1 MKKILLVLIFGA
13 SLVFA
18 ECKVSKEID
27 RMTEVISLHI
37 QCDRNSM
44 GGNLLDINVDREKG
58 VLKLQR
64 LVLTLK
70 DDAPKIFFQQKYK
83 LQSLMGQEIRIKFN
97 RDDPI
102 IGEALVFGDEVKD
115 FANGF
120 LLSDNRKT
128 RISEPL
134 EKLLI
139 EYRNTSAN
147 LEYLE
152 LDISELNNL
161 IK

>member
-1 MKKILLVLIFGA
+1 MKKILLVLAFGA
-13 SLVFA
+13 SFAFA
-18 ECKVSKEID
+18 ECQASKEID
-27 RMTEVISLHI
+27 RMTETISLHI

-44 GGNLLDINVDREKG
+44 GGNLLDIKVDQEKG
-58 VLKLQR
+58 ALKFQR
-64 LVLTLK
+64 LILMLK
-70 DDAPKIFFQQKYK
+70 DDAPKIFYQQKDK

-102 IGEALVFGDEVKD
+102 VGEALMFGDEVKD

-120 LLSDNRKT
+120 LLSDDKKT
-128 RISEPL
+128 TISEPL
-134 EKLLI
+134 EKLLV
-139 EYRNTSAN
+139 EYRNTSAG

-152 LDISELNNL
+152 LDISELNSL